1 MGHKTQNTK
10 QNTKHKTQSLKIV
23 ETHQQCMM
31 ISNTMKVVTVAF
43 CIVTPILGANP
54 IIQRIMRE
62 EARAT
67 HGRRLIAEIW
77 EELSNK
83 PKKWETPER
92 PHYAFPQSR
101 VTSEVESQFPG
112 LKKFLKKH
120 GHRDGDFATGEWK
133 FKYCKR
139 SKLNTFFKLKE
150 HKAELK
156 NHGKDPLPGR
166 IISYV
171 YKEKHN

>member
-1 MGHKTQNTK
+1 MGHKT

-67 HGRRLIAEIW
+67 HGRRLALTGKKVVGGALGNHFLRRHYFSKGIPVKPSKKQKQNNKDEKM
-77 EELSNK
+77 EYEFSHFRLLS
-83 PKKWETPER
+83 
-92 PHYAFPQSR
+92 
-101 VTSEVESQFPG
+101 
-112 LKKFLKKH
+112 
-120 GHRDGDFATGEWK
+120 
-133 FKYCKR
+133 
-139 SKLNTFFKLKE
+139 
-150 HKAELK
+150 
-156 NHGKDPLPGR
+156 
-166 IISYV
+166 
-171 YKEKHN
+171 

>member
-31 ISNTMKVVTVAF
+31 VSNTMKVVTVAF

-67 HGRRLIAEIW
+67 HGRRLAVAVEYKTVTDKNGKYKTVPESFTLTAAQVAAVQKNLHSGTTW
-77 EELSNK
+77 EKLKGKRQKNG
-83 PKKWETPER
+83 ER
-92 PHYAFPQSR
+92 
-101 VTSEVESQFPG
+101 
-112 LKKFLKKH
+112 KFLASELDLLRRYKLGFVIRSLIPRK
-120 GHRDGDFATGEWK
+120 DFSILRK
-133 FKYCKR
+133 
-139 SKLNTFFKLKE
+139 
-150 HKAELK
+150 
-156 NHGKDPLPGR
+156 
-166 IISYV
+166 
-171 YKEKHN
+171 

>member
-67 HGRRLIAEIW
+67 HGRRLPDSRRESPLREDW
-77 EELSNK
+77 
-83 PKKWETPER
+83 
-92 PHYAFPQSR
+92 PHAFAKVRGQS
-101 VTSEVESQFPG
+101 V
-112 LKKFLKKH
+112 LKSHFFYE
-120 GHRDGDFATGEWK
+120 GT
-133 FKYCKR
+133 
-139 SKLNTFFKLKE
+139 KLNEFSHF
-150 HKAELK
+150 
-156 NHGKDPLPGR
+156 
-166 IISYV
+166 S
-171 YKEKHN
+171 

>member
-67 HGRRLIAEIW
+67 HGRRLPDTRLENGVPKATSQPTGPTSYASFRFQGDLNSNLVAKLT
-77 EELSNK
+77 ELNG
-83 PKKWETPER
+83 ER
-92 PHYAFPQSR
+92 KS
-101 VTSEVESQFPG
+101 VTSPDGSQVP
-112 LKKFLKKH
+112 
-120 GHRDGDFATGEWK
+120 TEEW
-133 FKYCKR
+133 
-139 SKLNTFFKLKE
+139 T
-150 HKAELK
+150 
-156 NHGKDPLPGR
+156 
-166 IISYV
+166 
-171 YKEKHN
+171 